1 MGNLV
6 DSAMAPKASAGK
18 AKPAAKRPA
27 EAADDPPAK
36 KGGAGLGQGRKKANA
51 LGKDTGGKSQVSL
64 ATLLGARTP
73 ARTPATEE
81 DCHMADVDAANE
93 NGFFAR
99 WGEPAPQRRGELA
112 GTYIRNGVQMP

>member
-36 KGGAGLGQGRKKANA
+36 KGGAGLGQGRKKSNA
-51 LGKDTGGKSQVSL
+51 LGKDTGGRSQVSL

-73 ARTPATEE
+73 ALTPAT
-81 DCHMADVDAANE
+81 
-93 NGFFAR
+93 
-99 WGEPAPQRRGELA
+99 
-112 GTYIRNGVQMP
+112 